1 MKNEELLCVSTYYLS
16 AMLNFNSVLQKMKV
30 FMLCVLKSGIRNGI
44 EMKINIRVVVI
55 NNIIYD

>member
-1 MKNEELLCVSTYYLS
+1 
-16 AMLNFNSVLQKMKV
+16 
-30 FMLCVLKSGIRNGI
+30 MLCVLKSGIRNGI